1 MPDTS
6 TRSGPGDATTVAAGF
21 RIRVLLGAV
30 LGSVL
35 GSYLLAVA
43 VAAAAGL
50 TAGIGPD
57 IAGLLTTAIPLWL
70 AAHQVPLTMA
80 GAPLGVLPLLPTVG
94 LALLVGRFAGSAI
107 GKLGGR
113 WGGDAA
119 WLTASLAGG
128 HGCLAVL
135 SSALPVNPAQV
146 QPWPALLGAGLV
158 AALGAGVGVFRCAG
172 APVRWSM
179 APAWVRTGLAGAV
192 TAGVVLVTAATL
204 LLLAALLAS
213 LGTVIDWFESRPG
226 LGAWLGV
233 GVLTVCYLPN
243 AVLAAVSWL
252 AGPGVVIGTAAASP
266 LAVAAGPLPPLP
278 LLAAMPTGQPPG
290 WASVVFALPMAA
302 GVLAGRRCRRDRGEP
317 TSRLRSAALAAAV
330 VAVVFWVLAT
340 VVSGRLGGGPFDPV
354 ELPGLGGALALL
366 GWVGL
371 PALLTAVLPERGDH
385 LSRLSGRLTRR
396 RPAPA
401 DRPTEPEGRR
411 GRRADRTPGT
421 DESSGNELPE
431 PGLSEPGLS
440 EPGLSEPGQRARNP
454 SDDPDPP
461 AVGR

>member
-1 MPDTS
+1 MRETS
-6 TRSGPGDATTVAAGF
+6 TRPGPGDTATVAAGV

-35 GSYLLAVA
+35 GSYLLAVV
-43 VAAAAGL
+43 VASAAGL

-57 IAGLLTTAIPLWL
+57 VAGLLTSAIPLWL

-94 LALLVGRFAGSAI
+94 LAVLVGRFAGSAI

-135 SSALPVNPAQV
+135 STALPANPAQV
-146 QPWPALLGAGLV
+146 QPWQALAGAGLV
-158 AALGAGVGVFRCAG
+158 AAVGAGVGVFRCAG
-172 APVRWSM
+172 APVRWST
-179 APAWVRTGLAGAV
+179 APAWVRTGWAGALTGV
-192 TAGVVLVTAATL
+192 VVLVVAATL

-213 LGTVIDWFESRPG
+213 AGTVIDWFALRPG

-266 LAVAAGPLPPLP
+266 LAVAVGPLPPLP

-290 WASVVFALPMAA
+290 WAGVVFAVPVFA
-302 GVLAGRRCRRDRGEP
+302 GVLAGRRCCRDQWEP
-317 TSRLRSAALAAAV
+317 ASRLRSAALAGVV

-340 VVSGRLGGGPFDPV
+340 TVSGRLGGGPFDPV
-354 ELPGLGGALALL
+354 ELPALGGALALL

-371 PALLTAVLPERGDH
+371 PALMIAVLPAGER
-385 LSRLSGRLTRR
+385 RLARLTRR
-396 RPAPA
+396 WTDLRRRSPDGAGPDGAGPDGAGPDGAGPDGA
-401 DRPTEPEGRR
+401 DV
-411 GRRADRTPGT
+411 
-421 DESSGNELPE
+421 DE
-431 PGLSEPGLS
+431 
-440 EPGLSEPGQRARNP
+440 A
-454 SDDPDPP
+454 DPDRRDPG
-461 AVGR
+461 GRAGDGPGGAR